1 MKERLGVLLTLIT
14 VCLGLAGCGGIQDS
28 TQPPENSISLVGPK
42 AQTPPLR
49 AKVALKF
56 RPVQKPR

>member
-1 MKERLGVLLTLIT
+1 MKRLGVLATLIT
-14 VCLGLAGCGGIQDS
+14 VVLGLAGCGIQDS